1 MKVEERIRVA
11 HPPDRVWAY
20 FGQIAEVTEC
30 MPGASVREPPTD
42 DEVKFQLDV
51 KLGPMRA
58 AFVGDAQV
66 ERDDAAHRGVIRG
79 SGRDTRSGSRAK
91 GEVQYVLSGV
101 EGGAATQ
108 VDVSVDF
115 SLAGSLAQFSR
126 GGIVNDLAARL
137 AQEFARNLQG
147 RLDALDAGTQS
158 ASADAAPARPAEL
171 RAGRMLLSVLWA
183 RIRGFLGRLRG
194 RG

>member
-1 MKVEERIRVA
+1 MKVEECIRVA
-11 HPPDRVWAY
+11 HPPERVWAY
-20 FGQIAEVTEC
+20 FGQIAEVTQC
-30 MPGASVREPPTD
+30 MPGASLREPATD
-42 DEVKFQLDV
+42 GEVKFQLDV

-58 AFVGDAQV
+58 AFVGDAEV
-66 ERDDAAHRGVIRG
+66 ERDDASRRGIIRG

-91 GEVQYVLSGV
+91 GEVRYVLSGSDD
-101 EGGAATQ
+101 GAATQ

-126 GGIVNDLAARL
+126 GGIVSALAARL

-147 RLDALDAGTQS
+147 RLDALDAPAESPAAGA
-158 ASADAAPARPAEL
+158 ASSRPAEL
-171 RAGRMLLSVLWA
+171 HAGRMVLGVLWA
-183 RIRGFLGRLRG
+183 RIRRFFSRLAG

>member
-11 HPPDRVWAY
+11 HPPERVWAY
-20 FGQIAEVTEC
+20 FGEIAEVTQC

-42 DEVKFQLDV
+42 NEVKFQLDV

-58 AFVGDAQV
+58 AFVGDAEV

-101 EGGAATQ
+101 DGGAATQ

-126 GGIVNDLAARL
+126 GGIVNDLATRL
-137 AQEFARNLQG
+137 AQEFAKNLQG
-147 RLDALDAGTQS
+147 RLDALEAPAGSQGGE
-158 ASADAAPARPAEL
+158 AAPSRPAEL
-171 RAGRMLLSVLWA
+171 HAGRLVFSVLWA
-183 RIRGFLGRLRG
+183 RIRRFFARLLGRH
-194 RG
+194 